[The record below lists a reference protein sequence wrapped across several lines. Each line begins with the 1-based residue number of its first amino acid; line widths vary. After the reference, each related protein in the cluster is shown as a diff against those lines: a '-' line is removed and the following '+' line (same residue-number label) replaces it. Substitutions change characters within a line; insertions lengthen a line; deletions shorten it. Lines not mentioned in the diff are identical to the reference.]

1 MPCSCAKNRKTFEV
15 AVSDKVVYS
24 STSEPTAKAVSK
36 RYPGSVVREKA
47 KTGAE
52 TS

>member
-15 AVSDKVVYS
+15 VTSDKVVYS

-36 RYPGSVVREKA
+36 RYPGSIVREQAKSGAKA
-47 KTGAE
+47 
-52 TS
+52 S